1 MYAVVWLGWFG
12 VFVVD
17 SIKMMA
23 FSLLYL
29 FLCSNVVEPVVSFGV
44 CGLFN
49 VDDVI
54 FERGYRVHQS
64 GIYCWYIVKRG
75 SSLVYRLINAFIL
88 RTCKSKCVLQAFFF

>member
-12 VFVVD
+12 VFVLD
-17 SIKMMA
+17 SRKMMA

-49 VDDVI
+49 GDDVI
-54 FERGYRVHQS
+54 LKVVIVFIQVV
-64 GIYCWYIVKRG
+64 YIVG
-75 SSLVYRLINAFIL
+75 IL
-88 RTCKSKCVLQAFFF
+88 